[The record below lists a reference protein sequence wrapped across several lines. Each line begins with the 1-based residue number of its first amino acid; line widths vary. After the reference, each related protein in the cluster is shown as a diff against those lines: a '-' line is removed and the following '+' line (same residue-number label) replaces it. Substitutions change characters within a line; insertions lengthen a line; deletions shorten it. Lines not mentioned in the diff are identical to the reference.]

1 MGEKEGAREGEGLR
15 KREQGACSACS
26 TFFRGLERNQFLRS
40 QSRLQ
45 GRGFKALVKWFLR
58 KRMYLSTF
66 TWGCTFLQGDAG
78 GLEID
83 YVDLDF
89 QVPPVC
95 TVALPIQ
102 QQPQQPSR

>member
-1 MGEKEGAREGEGLR
+1 MGKMEGAREGGKGLG
-15 KREQGACSACS
+15 RESRGPALPAPLSSAVWREIS
-26 TFFRGLERNQFLRS
+26 SFVHN
-40 QSRLQ
+40 Q